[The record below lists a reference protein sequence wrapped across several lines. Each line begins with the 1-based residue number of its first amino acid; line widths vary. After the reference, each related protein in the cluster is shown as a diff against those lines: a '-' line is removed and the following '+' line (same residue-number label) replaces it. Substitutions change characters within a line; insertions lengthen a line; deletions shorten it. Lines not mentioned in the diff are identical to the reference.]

1 MPPLDLSLPHSATHH
16 AYRTWSGAQRDSGD
30 HLRTWREAGGSS
42 ARAEAFRSN
51 CSALDREEQAAY
63 ELQRVVS
70 RRLAA

>member
-30 HLRTWREAGGSS
+30 HLRTWWEANGNS
-42 ARAEAFRSN
+42 ARAEAFRSY

-63 ELQRVVS
+63 ELQRVVT
-70 RRLAA
+70 RRVAA